1 MTPHDTHATE
11 RTLGRLLSV
20 GTQLSTIVLAIG
32 LVLALLRAGPTAS
45 WLLHAG
51 LVVLIATPVLRV
63 AVSILTFA
71 AQREWRFVIFTTIV
85 LLLLITGIVLAVG
98 A

>member
-32 LVLALLRAGPTAS
+32 LVLALLRGFCTP
-45 WLLHAG
+45 G
-51 LVVLIATPVLRV
+51 L
-63 AVSILTFA
+63 SC
-71 AQREWRFVIFTTIV
+71 
-85 LLLLITGIVLAVG
+85 
-98 A
+98 